1 MGGRWWLLAAVVT
14 GAVFGPGAPALAW
27 GSYGHG
33 LIAARAYDQLVPQ
46 HPWLTA
52 EREAFMWGALAPDV
66 KGCGHGASLAHT
78 PGTLDSLWREAEATA
93 DPGCRAFVMGWAVH
107 LAADEVEH
115 ARAESRLPAFRR
127 ALAATDAPPP
137 PEAIGPL
144 VDWALDAALVPVG
157 QGTLSHIFYAA
168 ASNVGSPGAAPLR
181 EMLKRVLGV
190 DEPAYVGYARH
201 QALSS
206 AGSID
211 RYFETRARSL
221 QIGPWEG
228 ALRAAEVRL
237 ALGDLRPLVIQS
249 VKQGIK
255 RAEGLLDQTAAASRP
270 TSAQKGKPLP

>member
-1 MGGRWWLLAAVVT
+1 MRARRWLLAAAVL
-14 GAVFGPGAPALAW
+14 GAVLGPGAPALAW

-33 LIAARAYDQLVPQ
+33 LIAARAYDQLVPRQ
-46 HPWLTA
+46 PWLA
-52 EREAFMWGALAPDV
+52 AQREAFMWGALAPDV
-66 KGCGHGASLAHT
+66 GGCAHATSLAHT
-78 PGTLDSLWREAEATA
+78 AGTLASLWREAEASGDA
-93 DPGCRAFVMGWAVH
+93 GCKAFVMGWAVH

-115 ARAESRLPAFRR
+115 AGSAARVSAFRE
-127 ALAATDAPPP
+127 ALAAIEAPPP

-157 QGTLSHIFYAA
+157 NGTLSHIFYAA
-168 ASNVGSPGAAPLR
+168 ASNVTSPGAAPLR

-228 ALRAAEVRL
+228 ALRAPSVRL
-237 ALGDLRPLVIQS
+237 ALGDLMPLVI
-249 VKQGIK
+249 
-255 RAEGLLDQTAAASRP
+255 RAVNLGVRRAGALLKAPVERGAP
-270 TSAQKGKPLP
+270 VMTSDG

>member
-1 MGGRWWLLAAVVT
+1 MRIGRWLLAASVV
-14 GAVFGPGAPALAW
+14 GAVLVPAAPASAW

-46 HPWLTA
+46 HPWLA
-52 EREAFMWGALAPDV
+52 AQREAFMWGALAPDV
-66 KGCGHGASLAHT
+66 GGCASASLAHSA
-78 PGTLDSLWREAEATA
+78 GTLGSLWREAEASGDA
-93 DPGCRAFVMGWAVH
+93 GARAFVMGWAVH

-115 ARAESRLPAFRR
+115 AGASERRAAFRE

-137 PEAIGPL
+137 PEAIEPL
-144 VDWALDAALVPVG
+144 VDWALDRALVPVG
-157 QGTLSHIFYAA
+157 NGTLTHIFYAA
-168 ASNVGSPGAAPLR
+168 VSNVGSPAAAPLR

-211 RYFETRARSL
+211 RYFESQARSL

-228 ALRAAEVRL
+228 ALREAQVRL
-237 ALGDLRPLVIQS
+237 ALGNLTPLVSRS
-249 VKQGIK
+249 VNQGIK
-255 RAEGLLDQTAAASRP
+255 RAERLLEAAG
-270 TSAQKGKPLP
+270 SAPPPVSSKGQLTP